1 LFSSVWAEL
10 DVCQGHIELN
20 QLVLFSGEERVVG
33 PEWGIIYSIDRVG
46 APGVV
51 TMDLRINARGNN
63 QILDIRYGVK
73 CMTMSMMGSLF

>member
-1 LFSSVWAEL
+1 M
-10 DVCQGHIELN
+10 
-20 QLVLFSGEERVVG
+20 
-33 PEWGIIYSIDRVG
+33 GIIYSIDRVG

-63 QILDIRYGVK
+63 QILDIRYWVK